1 MTPWSKKNN
10 KKCFKVLFL
19 EWNIGCW
26 GHLSWFLKVN
36 SWTSAIEAF
45 VSRFYLQLRDTSREQ
60 NISSKHAPQ
69 IIMNLAS
76 RFLNDDGLWKYDSW
90 KTLHDIWG
98 VFSSR
103 HFSPWWC
110 PQPPRQPGMNIVT
123 KLGLLFALVVVFTLF
138 SFYLGLFM
146 TGPGLDRE
154 SQQLVERWWKFWW
167 LPFQLKEIDC
177 YLDWTCVKGM
187 KSCERWNWIWLDHTG
202 IRSPCASLQEP
213 WLPMF
218 LAVNTLPD
226 SAGSLWRKV
235 KGICFRWML
244 MQFMMTFFLLA

>member
-1 MTPWSKKNN
+1 MEHWMFRT
-10 KKCFKVLFL
+10 FL
-19 EWNIGCW
+19 G
-26 GHLSWFLKVN
+26 
-36 SWTSAIEAF
+36 
-45 VSRFYLQLRDTSREQ
+45 
-60 NISSKHAPQ
+60 SSKWIEQSDFCNWGFCIKILSPIKRYIKGATHLFHAPQ

-90 KTLHDIWG
+90 ETLHDIWG

-154 SQQLVERWWKFWW
+154 SQQLVERWWNFLGDFHFNWKKSIAILIEHVWKVWKVVKDGIGYDWIIPESDLLVLHCRNRGRRCSWQWIHYRTQLGAFGESLRGFVFDGCWCSSWW
-167 LPFQLKEIDC
+167 HFFC
-177 YLDWTCVKGM
+177 W
-187 KSCERWNWIWLDHTG
+187 H
-202 IRSPCASLQEP
+202 
-213 WLPMF
+213 
-218 LAVNTLPD
+218 
-226 SAGSLWRKV
+226 KV
-235 KGICFRWML
+235 
-244 MQFMMTFFLLA
+244 